1 MNVLQMPIK
10 LTNRKVW
17 YHMKEID
24 YENDIKKVYQQLH
37 VDKHQVTVLKQ
48 RLEKEK
54 RKNLSSTFQKY
65 AAAAVICLIV
75 LAGGGAA
82 VAAVVQH
89 WNDYMKNN
97 YHVTD
102 EQISKYEEQG
112 LLNQP
117 DGQNT
122 TCTKNGVKVTVLQTV
137 VDSYYAFVSLKV
149 TGYNLDNADSVPEFD
164 EFNATID
171 GKKLSGWNDFYDG
184 TVTDENGQPILPNGE
199 TLSKNADGS
208 LIFPYAKEDGSL
220 EYNMLFTSNGK
231 ENYFLN
237 KTINITLTNLGQYIH
252 GTDSQMENMT
262 SATWKLEAPLAGNSS
277 KYNLTAQNNMLG
289 ETGISVGQ
297 IQLSPLSVNVTL
309 KSKKNIS
316 HNMIPNFEGVKMKNG
331 TIYLCGIDN
340 TLSSASKKS
349 IKSNDVW
356 KLRANVEG
364 IIDVNEVESLLFD
377 NPKKY
382 VGITEDEEIEND
394 ENNDYYEIKIK
405 PE

>member
-1 MNVLQMPIK
+1 MPIK

-37 VDKHQVTVLKQ
+37 VDEHQVTVLKQ

-65 AAAAVICLIV
+65 AAVAVICLIV

-102 EQISKYEEQG
+102 EQISKYQEQG

-117 DGQNT
+117 DGKNT
-122 TCTKNGVKVTVLQTV
+122 TCTKNGVKVTVQQTV

-149 TGYNLDNADSVPEFD
+149 TGYNLNNADSVPEFN

-171 GKKLSGWNDFYDG
+171 GEKLSGWHDFYDG
-184 TVTDENGQPILPNGE
+184 TTTNENGQSVLPNGKA
-199 TLSKNADGS
+199 LSKNADGS
-208 LIFPYAKEDGSL
+208 LIFPYANKDGSL

-252 GTDSQMENMT
+252 GTDSQIENVT
-262 SATWKLEAPLAGNSS
+262 SATWKIEALLAGNSN

-289 ETGISVGQ
+289 ETGISIGQ

-316 HNMIPNFEGVKMKNG
+316 NNMIPNFEGVKMKNG
-331 TIYLCGIDN
+331 TIYLCGMDN
-340 TLSSASKKS
+340 TLSSASQKS
-349 IKSNDVW
+349 IKSNDAW

-394 ENNDYYEIKIK
+394 GSPDYYEIKIK

>member
-1 MNVLQMPIK
+1 
-10 LTNRKVW
+10 
-17 YHMKEID
+17 
-24 YENDIKKVYQQLH
+24 
-37 VDKHQVTVLKQ
+37 
-48 RLEKEK
+48 
-54 RKNLSSTFQKY
+54 
-65 AAAAVICLIV
+65 
-75 LAGGGAA
+75 
-82 VAAVVQH
+82 
-89 WNDYMKNN
+89 MKNN

-102 EQISKYEEQG
+102 EQISKYQEQG

-117 DGQNT
+117 DGKNT
-122 TCTKNGVKVTVLQTV
+122 TCTKNGVKVTVQQTV

-149 TGYNLDNADSVPEFD
+149 TGYKLNNADSVPEFD

-171 GKKLSGWNDFYDG
+171 GEKLSGWHDFYDG
-184 TVTDENGQPILPNGE
+184 TTTNENGQSVLPNGKA
-199 TLSKNADGS
+199 LSKNADGS
-208 LIFPYAKEDGSL
+208 LIFPYANKDGSL

-252 GTDSQMENMT
+252 GTDSQIENVT
-262 SATWKLEAPLAGNSS
+262 SATWKIEALLAGNSN

-289 ETGISVGQ
+289 ETGISIGQ

-309 KSKKNIS
+309 NSKKNIS
-316 HNMIPNFEGVKMKNG
+316 NNMIPNFEGVKMKNG
-331 TIYLCGIDN
+331 TIYLCGMDN
-340 TLSSASKKS
+340 TLSSASQKS
-349 IKSNDVW
+349 IKSNDAW

-394 ENNDYYEIKIK
+394 GSPDYYEIKIK

>member
-1 MNVLQMPIK
+1 MKVWQMPIK
-10 LTNRKVW
+10 PTNRKVW

-24 YENDIKKVYQQLH
+24 YENDIKKVYQQIH
-37 VDKHQVTVLKQ
+37 VTEHQVTVLKQ
-48 RLEKEK
+48 RLQKEK
-54 RKNLSSTFQKY
+54 RKPLSGTFQKY
-65 AAAAVICLIV
+65 AAAAVICLMV

-102 EQISKYEEQG
+102 EQISKYQKQG

-117 DGQNT
+117 DGKNT
-122 TCTKNGVKVTVLQTV
+122 ICTKNGVKVTVQQTV

-149 TGYNLDNADSVPEFD
+149 TGYNLNNADSVPEFD

-171 GKKLSGWNDFYDG
+171 GEKLSGWHDFYDG
-184 TVTDENGQPILPNGE
+184 TVTDENGQPVLPNGKA
-199 TLSKNADGS
+199 LSKNADGS

-231 ENYFLN
+231 KNYFLN

-252 GTDSQMENMT
+252 GTDSHMENVT
-262 SATWKLEAPLAGNSS
+262 SATWEIEAPLAGNSS

-289 ETGISVGQ
+289 ETGISVEQ

-316 HNMIPNFEGVKMKNG
+316 HNMIPNFKGVKMKNG

-349 IKSNDVW
+349 IKSNDTW

-364 IIDVNEVESLLFD
+364 IIDVNEVDSLLFD

-394 ENNDYYEIKIK
+394 ENNDYYEIKIQ

>member
-1 MNVLQMPIK
+1 
-10 LTNRKVW
+10 
-17 YHMKEID
+17 
-24 YENDIKKVYQQLH
+24 
-37 VDKHQVTVLKQ
+37 
-48 RLEKEK
+48 
-54 RKNLSSTFQKY
+54 
-65 AAAAVICLIV
+65 
-75 LAGGGAA
+75 
-82 VAAVVQH
+82 
-89 WNDYMKNN
+89 MKNN

-102 EQISKYEEQG
+102 EQISKYQEQG

-117 DGQNT
+117 DGKNT
-122 TCTKNGVKVTVLQTV
+122 TCTKDGVKVTVQQTV

-149 TGYNLDNADSVPEFD
+149 TGYNLNNTDSVPEFD

-171 GKKLSGWNDFYDG
+171 GEKLSGWHDFYDG
-184 TVTDENGQPILPNGE
+184 TVTNENGQPIMPNGE
-199 TLSKNADGS
+199 TLSKNTDGS
-208 LIFPYAKEDGSL
+208 LIFPYANKDGSL

-252 GTDSQMENMT
+252 GTDSQMENVT

-289 ETGISVGQ
+289 ETGISIGQ

-316 HNMIPNFEGVKMKNG
+316 HNMIPHFKGVKMKNG
-331 TIYLCGIDN
+331 TIYLCGMDN
-340 TLSSASKKS
+340 TLSSASQKS
-349 IKSNDVW
+349 IKSNDAW